1 MFQMCKIM
9 NEAHLLEGAEKVFVE
24 WRKEA
29 DALENVIIAI
39 QSQEL
44 ASSLWRFFQSE
55 SPLSLKSAP
64 HFASDYSWI
73 CKQKEK

>member
-1 MFQMCKIM
+1 MFQVCKIM

-24 WRKEA
+24 WREEA

-39 QSQEL
+39 WSQEL
-44 ASSLWRFFQSE
+44 ASSLWCFFQSE

-64 HFASDYSWI
+64 TLCLWLFLNT
-73 CKQKEK
+73 